1 MINAPE
7 WSYRVLTNLKMK
19 ASDAFKD
26 GELSPEQDESLED
39 EEKEELLKQLKF
51 PWHCEK
57 GIIGNMQ
64 KLNNEFNE
72 FRGLNPVKIFVTGP
86 PASGKTFYSQKLA
99 QYYNIP
105 HVSVKQLSDEALRIS
120 LLEEEAIGENA
131 FWLEIKT
138 KCDECRAKMTEEIE
152 TKRGDPP
159 DGEEW
164 PEINQATLPI
174 RVPGDIIH
182 KLLRQELVKN
192 ACRNRGYILD
202 GYPRTF
208 EDAQHCFLNKPI
220 KYDEETGDVIDD
232 DEDDLEEGQ
241 KKNFDGYLVDQAIVP
256 KSCIVLTGNDADLTK
271 RVKHLPESAI
281 KGTHYTAQDMQRRL
295 KAYRTA
301 NNSQVAEYSVSDFF
315 EQQGISLFKKSCT
328 TETNKALDAFKIYIE
343 RNEKPFN
350 FMTYDEVAENKRNM
364 EFLMGQML
372 KENKMVERHKQEEV
386 VEQVLKKQKEAA
398 TKQRMAQL
406 RNEQKEV
413 LENKSQ
419 PIRSYLI
426 DNLVPILT
434 DGLLDICKRQPTD
447 PVDSLAEYLFKR
459 SLDVPYPDPTTY

>member
-220 KYDEETGDVIDD
+220 KYDEETGDVID
-232 DEDDLEEGQ
+232 EEEEELEEGQ

-343 RNEKPFN
+343 RVRNLFLFN
-350 FMTYDEVAENKRNM
+350 NCLCRI
-364 EFLMGQML
+364 
-372 KENKMVERHKQEEV
+372 ERKTV
-386 VEQVLKKQKEAA
+386 
-398 TKQRMAQL
+398 
-406 RNEQKEV
+406 
-413 LENKSQ
+413 
-419 PIRSYLI
+419 
-426 DNLVPILT
+426 
-434 DGLLDICKRQPTD
+434 
-447 PVDSLAEYLFKR
+447 
-459 SLDVPYPDPTTY
+459 